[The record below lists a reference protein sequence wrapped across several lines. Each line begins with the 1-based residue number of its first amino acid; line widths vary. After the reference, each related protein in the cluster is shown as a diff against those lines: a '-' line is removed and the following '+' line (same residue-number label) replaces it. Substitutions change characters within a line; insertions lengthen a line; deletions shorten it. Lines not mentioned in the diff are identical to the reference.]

1 MQFNSNPLPNAIKGI
16 LIATIGIY
24 ILQILPFTGRYLLEY
39 CALTPNRT
47 FAHFELW
54 RLFTYIFLH
63 DPSMPFHL
71 LFNMLMLWMFGLEL
85 EQLWGEKRFLTFY
98 IICGCGSGLFSLLH
112 LFNPAFSTI
121 PVIGASGAVLGM
133 MTAYSLYFPNRQVL
147 LFFILPVNIRIV
159 VIGAA
164 LISLFGTLSSKG
176 IIAHLTHLGGI
187 LVAFFYIKLYP
198 MILRRSESL
207 AMDIGKKEPKKVEK
221 AADKSDD
228 NDFFETV
235 IDPIL
240 AKISREGMDSLTN
253 KEKELLR
260 EASKR
265 NKNKLK
271 SGKIIPFDSFR

>member
-16 LIATIGIY
+16 LIATISIY
-24 ILQILPFTGRYLLEY
+24 ILQIIPFTGRYLLEY
-39 CALTPNRT
+39 GALTPSRT

-54 RLFTYIFLH
+54 RLVTYVFLH

-85 EQLWGEKRFLTFY
+85 EELWGEKRFLTFY
-98 IICGCGSGLFSLLH
+98 LICGGGAGLFSLLH

-121 PVIGASGAVLGM
+121 PVIGASGAVLGI
-133 MTAYSLYFPNRQVL
+133 MTAYALYFPNRQVL
-147 LFFILPVNIRIV
+147 LFFVLPVNIRIV
-159 VIGAA
+159 IIGAV

-176 IIAHLTHLGGI
+176 FISHLTHLGGI

-207 AMDIGKKEPKKVEK
+207 VQDLGKKELKKVEK
-221 AADKSDD
+221 TTDNTED
-228 NDFFETV
+228 NDFFEKV

-253 KEKELLR
+253 KEKALLK

-265 NKNKLK
+265 NKNKLR